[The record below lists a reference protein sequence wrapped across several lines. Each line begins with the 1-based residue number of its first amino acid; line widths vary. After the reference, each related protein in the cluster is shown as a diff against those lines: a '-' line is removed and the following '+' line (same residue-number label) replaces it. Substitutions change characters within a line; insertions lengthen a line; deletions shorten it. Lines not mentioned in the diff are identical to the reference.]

1 RDQPQRRRRAGR
13 AGNRSDARH
22 RPRPAYF
29 VAPPLAFDAFRISS
43 ISTVSLRP
51 TAAAA
56 AFPAS
61 FTARP
66 ARLLVVPSS
75 RARLLKPCSASAA
88 RAAVAATATSSA
100 ANGLCNSLMN
110 ASPVLSDE
118 RRPPPLLRRSP
129 TARDFGALLARAL
142 GLPADFVLPV
152 AFLAIFYL
160 LCSLGFRRLTHLA
173 HRRIRK
179 RLCKGARIGTLAA
192 QPALNIAARSKH
204 HWHRLGMNRADN
216 LVRFA
221 GQESHVRPTL
231 ARPPD

>member
-1 RDQPQRRRRAGR
+1 QFGTGAAALRPVRPDLRRSTLCRWFGNRSRRVSHRRRLAQFRRLDERRDQPQRRRRAGR

-100 ANGLCNSLMN
+100 ANGLCSSLMN
-110 ASPVLSDE
+110 ASPVVSDE

-160 LCSLGFRRLTHLA
+160 LCLA
-173 HRRIRK
+173 F
-179 RLCKGARIGTLAA
+179 
-192 QPALNIAARSKH
+192 
-204 HWHRLGMNRADN
+204 D
-216 LVRFA
+216 
-221 GQESHVRPTL
+221 
-231 ARPPD
+231 D